1 MIVPQRVAYGCSTL
15 LYLYLTHTGDR
26 DFAFIVDRSYPNK
39 QFHGIEVI
47 TPDEFLLRREEDMQV
62 FVFAV
67 SNSSLNGILTFLAK
81 HNFGLGRNVFL
92 YPELF
97 TPSFEQ
103 LLEAQLGW
111 KADRQLLQFATAYTL
126 NSRKPVHTTI
136 CGTWL
141 FLEAL
146 HRARSV
152 PGDVGE
158 VGAFEGGN
166 VLLAL
171 QSPVWPKNKKYYMF
185 DSFEG
190 FPELSAADPRNFGRG
205 DYRPEHSLE
214 ELLIPFSVYP
224 EVRIIKGFVP
234 TTFAQVPDPQY
245 SLVFFDCDLY
255 QAALDTFEH
264 LWDRIAPGGMMLVHD
279 YFSQPDGFGGVK
291 VATDSFFA
299 KKDCRQ
305 VNFWQNTMAMLI
317 KL

>member
-1 MIVPQRVAYGCSTL
+1 MA
-15 LYLYLTHTGDR
+15 HTGDR
-26 DFAFIVDRSYPNK
+26 DFAFIVDRSYANTH
-39 QFHGIEVI
+39 FHGIEVI
-47 TPDEFLLRREEDMQV
+47 TPQEFLRRREEGMQV

-67 SNSSLNGILTFLAK
+67 SNGSLNSILVFLAT
-81 HNFGLGRNVFL
+81 HNFKLGRNVFL
-92 YPELF
+92 YHEMF
-97 TPSFEQ
+97 RPSFERM
-103 LLEAQLGW
+103 LEAQLGW
-111 KADRQLLQFATAYTL
+111 KADRQLLRFATAYTL

-146 HRARSV
+146 HRIHSI
-152 PGDVGE
+152 PGDVAE

-171 QSPVWPKNKKYYMF
+171 QSPVWPKDKKYYMF

-190 FPELSAADPRNFGRG
+190 FPELSAADPANFGRG
-205 DYRPEHSLE
+205 DYHPEHSLE
-214 ELLIPFSVYP
+214 ELLIPFNVYP

-234 TTFAQVPDPQY
+234 STFAQVSDRQY

-264 LWDRIAPGGMMLVHD
+264 LWDRIASGGMMLVHD
-279 YFSQPDGFGGVK
+279 YFAQPDGFGGVK
-291 VATDSFFA
+291 AATDSFFA
-299 KKDCRQ
+299 TKNCRQ

-317 KL
+317 KP